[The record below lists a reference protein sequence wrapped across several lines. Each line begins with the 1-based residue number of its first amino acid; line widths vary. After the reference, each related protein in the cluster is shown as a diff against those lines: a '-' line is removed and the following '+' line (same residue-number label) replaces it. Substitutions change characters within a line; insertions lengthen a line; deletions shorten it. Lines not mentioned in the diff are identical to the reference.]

1 MPQPMHP
8 PMLPPMMTRSSLCR
22 TSLVLAAAAALVAA
36 PGASAQTLPT
46 GTGDFQ
52 KYGTTGFAILELPL
66 SLRASGRGDT
76 RALGVDGADAAFV
89 NPAGLGF
96 TDARTTGVTVG
107 STRYLGDTQ
116 LSSTA
121 ISHNFGNF
129 GALAVSVAYL
139 DYGTIERTSNSGAS
153 ADGTFTRDG
162 TFSANALVGG
172 LSYARQMTDRFSFG
186 ATAKYV
192 RESIDVYDAS
202 AVVFDLGLSFR
213 TPLTGLRIG
222 GTVQN
227 FGREAKYIGN
237 TFKMPSSVRLGA
249 SYDALPPSSR
259 IGQLTTQA
267 EFHHPNNGP
276 EEFRMAAEYLP
287 VQAVTIRAG
296 YGLKVGSTGVTALS
310 SEGLSLGA
318 SFDGLGERVG
328 LDVAYT
334 SFGDLKSTVGVAL
347 RARL

>member
-1 MPQPMHP
+1 MRPS
-8 PMLPPMMTRSSLCR
+8 TRC
-22 TSLVLAAAAALVAA
+22 LAALTALAGTVAA
-36 PGASAQTLPT
+36 SVAMAPVAAAQTLPT
-46 GTGDFQ
+46 GTNDFQ
-52 KYGTTGFAILELPL
+52 KYGTTGFVVLELPH

-96 TDARTTGVTVG
+96 AGARTTAVSVG

-121 ISHNFGNF
+121 ISHHFGNA
-129 GALAVSVAYL
+129 GAVALSVAYL
-139 DYGTIERTSNSGAS
+139 DYGTMARTANAGGAG
-153 ADGTFTRDG
+153 DGRFTQDG
-162 TFSANALVGG
+162 TFSASALVGG
-172 LSYARQMTDRFSFG
+172 LSYARQLTDRFAFG

-192 RESIDVYDAS
+192 RETIDVYDAS
-202 AVVFDLGLSFR
+202 GVVFDLGLSFQ
-213 TPLTGLRIG
+213 TPLTGLKIG

-227 FGREAKYIGN
+227 FGREAKYVGN

-249 SYDALPPSSR
+249 SYEALPASSR

-276 EEFRMAAEYLP
+276 EELRMAAEYAP
-287 VQAVTIRAG
+287 VRALTLRAG
-296 YGLKVGSTGVTALS
+296 YGLQVGSTGVSALS
-310 SEGLSLGA
+310 SEGVSLGA
-318 SFDGLGERVG
+318 SFDGLGDRLG